1 MAINSCI
8 PAVTLRKLKLNLH
21 IAMVKSLNKNYLD
34 VVEKRTD
41 SGVLLFINFK
51 KNVWSLFMDGV
62 QLSKGCRAT
71 TSWVEIFTGRNFGSG
86 LVQNL

>member
-34 VVEKRTD
+34 VVEKHTD
-41 SGVLLFINFK
+41 SGVLLLLILK
-51 KNVWSLFMDGV
+51 KMYGPFLWMGFNCLKAAEPLLPHG
-62 QLSKGCRAT
+62 
-71 TSWVEIFTGRNFGSG
+71 
-86 LVQNL
+86 